1 MVARRFS
8 FLIAAT
14 ALVLVLIGSAGISF
28 AERPTV
34 LQPCVQ
40 CHKTE
45 NNVIRGTLVS
55 VTEKFKTINVQV
67 GGKLV
72 WVISYGD
79 DLKLTGADK
88 LSSIPKDKE
97 IGIKFTGDEKKPYAV
112 NLAVKPPAK
121 VALEKLVSLEE
132 MAKLV
137 AEGPEKG
144 NYVLIDSRPAARF
157 NEGHLPHAV
166 SLDNTKF
173 DAPIN
178 PEDAKKVTPVTFKD
192 TILPKEKDK
201 LVIFYCGGVT

>member
-1 MVARRFS
+1 MVTRLLS
-8 FLIAAT
+8 FLAAVT
-14 ALVLVLIGSAGISF
+14 VLAVVLISSAGLAF
-28 AERPTV
+28 AEKPTV
-34 LQPCVQ
+34 LAPCNQ
-40 CHKTE
+40 CHKPE
-45 NNVIRGTLVS
+45 KDLVRGTLVA

-178 PEDAKKVTPVTFKD
+178 PEDAKKATPVTFKD